1 MSTGRSARRAT
12 GASRRGPTS
21 SPPIEPAEGEA
32 STSAKTRTWLCL
44 YRRVRCASLTR
55 VGGVH
60 AGGLRSLDRK
70 EDAAAAD
77 SDEYDDFGRKK
88 KKFRAGKK
96 CVVQFTCPPR
106 IS

>member
-1 MSTGRSARRAT
+1 M
-12 GASRRGPTS
+12 
-21 SPPIEPAEGEA
+21 
-32 STSAKTRTWLCL
+32 
-44 YRRVRCASLTR
+44 
-55 VGGVH
+55 
-60 AGGLRSLDRK
+60 RSLDRK